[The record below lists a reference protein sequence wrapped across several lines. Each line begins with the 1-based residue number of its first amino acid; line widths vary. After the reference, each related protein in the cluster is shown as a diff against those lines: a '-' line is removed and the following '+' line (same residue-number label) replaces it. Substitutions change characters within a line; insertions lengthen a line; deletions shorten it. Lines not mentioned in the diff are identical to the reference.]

1 LSIQYFKY
9 KIFICLIYSL
19 KICISTVYG
28 KTYYYTTADFLSKQN
43 ANCFFLNN
51 NGLSGLGTN
60 KVTLLYVI
68 IITLIITLLLIYL
81 VKIRRENKK
90 RELIA
95 KQILEQK
102 EELIIKNKNITD
114 SIIYA
119 KRIQSALMPPDKLF
133 NSLFPDSFVLH
144 IPKDIVSGDFYWLSK
159 VGDRTFVA
167 AVDCTGHGVPGA
179 FMSII
184 GIELF
189 RNITSIEGI
198 KQPAQILTSLN
209 KVFQKIFH
217 DQEIITFRDGMDLAF
232 CSFDNKNMQ
241 LEYAGAFNPLY
252 LIRDNNIS
260 EYKGD
265 RFSVGLERPDEYKT
279 NGFKN
284 HEIPLKD
291 GDVIYIFSDG
301 YADQFGGPE
310 GKKYKYRRFR
320 HLLLAI
326 HQLPMAKQHEYL
338 EKSILNWKGSLDQ
351 VDDIL
356 VIGVRIHFNKIP
368 D

>member
-1 LSIQYFKY
+1 MI
-9 KIFICLIYSL
+9 
-19 KICISTVYG
+19 
-28 KTYYYTTADFLSKQN
+28 
-43 ANCFFLNN
+43 
-51 NGLSGLGTN
+51 
-60 KVTLLYVI
+60 
-68 IITLIITLLLIYL
+68 IYL
-81 VKIRRENKK
+81 VRIRKENKQ
-90 RELIA
+90 REIIA
-95 KQILEQK
+95 KQIMEQK

-133 NSLFPDSFVLH
+133 NLILPDSFVLH

-184 GIELF
+184 GVELF

-209 KVFQKIFH
+209 KAFQNIFH
-217 DQEIITFRDGMDLAF
+217 DREIISFRDGMDLAF
-232 CSFDNKNMQ
+232 CSFDNKNRI
-241 LEYAGAFNPLY
+241 LEYAGAFNPMY
-252 LIRDNNIS
+252 LIRDNNIY

-265 RFSVGLERPDEYKT
+265 RFSVGLERPDEYKS

-291 GDVIYIFSDG
+291 GDIIYIFSDG

-338 EKSILNWKGSLDQ
+338 EKSILNWKGNLDQ

-356 VIGVRIHFNKIP
+356 VIGIRIHFNKIP
-368 D
+368 G

>member
-1 LSIQYFKY
+1 MSIQYIKY
-9 KIFICLIYSL
+9 KFFLCLVFCLI
-19 KICISTVYG
+19 I
-28 KTYYYTTADFLSKQN
+28 
-43 ANCFFLNN
+43 
-51 NGLSGLGTN
+51 GLSPVNGQSVYIPASNRLSDGILNYLLLNGGGLQGIGAN
-60 KVTLLYVI
+60 RVTLLYII
-68 IITLIITLLLIYL
+68 IITLTIALLLIYL
-81 VKIRRENKK
+81 KKIRRENRE
-90 RELIA
+90 RELIS

-114 SIIYA
+114 SINYA

-133 NSLFPDSFVLH
+133 KSVFPDSFILH

-159 VGDRTFVA
+159 VEDRTFVA

-184 GIELF
+184 GVELF
-189 RNITSIEGI
+189 RNITSVEGI

-209 KVFQKIFH
+209 NAFQKIFH
-217 DQEIITFRDGMDLAF
+217 DQEIISFRDGMDLAF
-232 CSFDNKNMQ
+232 CSFDIKNMKV
-241 LEYAGAFNPLY
+241 EYAGAFNPMY
-252 LIRDNNIS
+252 LIRENNIY

-279 NGFKN
+279 NGFTN
-284 HEIPLKD
+284 HQIPLKG
-291 GDVIYIFSDG
+291 GDIIYIFSDG
-301 YADQFGGPE
+301 FADQFGGPE

-320 HLLLAI
+320 HLLLGI
-326 HQLPMAKQHEYL
+326 HQLPMARQHEYL

-356 VIGVRIHFNKIP
+356 VIGIKIHTGTHT